1 MHYLTGSGPETLREQ
16 FSIIG
21 VVEHGCKGM
30 IISRLAGGLGNQMFQ
45 YAAGRAL
52 ADCLG
57 TSLSLDLSSLRSRSK
72 PITARDYGLDGFHT
86 NAELFDPAK
95 LLLRNL
101 AHKFPSLVARM
112 NGRHVLKESGVDYM
126 PSFFGSSDET
136 VLIGYWQS
144 HKYFSN
150 IAEKLFLDFQPRTS
164 FCSENLAFAKLL
176 VDNEHSVA
184 LHVRRGDYVGL
195 PSASLFHGALSDAYY
210 KDAIKLACKND
221 GDLNIFVFSDDI
233 EWCRT
238 HFRGIV
244 NVEFAPSPVNAQPWE
259 DMTLMGLCRG
269 NIIANSS
276 YSWWSAWLGDMR
288 YRGRNR
294 LVIAPKRWFARQ
306 IFCAADRFP
315 VHWTLI

>member
-1 MHYLTGSGPETLREQ
+1 
-16 FSIIG
+16 
-21 VVEHGCKGM
+21 M

-72 PITARDYGLDGFHT
+72 SMTARAYELDSFHT
-86 NAELFDPAK
+86 SAELLDPAE
-95 LLLRNL
+95 LLLPNL
-101 AHKFPSLVARM
+101 ANKFPSLVSLINR
-112 NGRHVLKESGVDYM
+112 RQVVKESGVDYM
-126 PSFFGSSDET
+126 PSFFRSPDKT
-136 VLIGYWQS
+136 VIIGYWQS
-144 HKYFSN
+144 HRYFSN
-150 IAEKLFLDFQPRTS
+150 IAEKLFTEFQPRTS
-164 FCSENLAFAKLL
+164 FCTENGEFAKLL
-176 VDNEHSVA
+176 AENKHSLA
-184 LHVRRGDYVGL
+184 LHIRRGDYVGL
-195 PSASLFHGALSDAYY
+195 PSAYHFHGSLDDTYHRG
-210 KDAIKLACKND
+210 AIKLANQYDD
-221 GDLNIFVFSDDI
+221 GINIFIFSDDI

-238 HFRGIV
+238 HFCGMT
-244 NVEFAPSPVNAQPWE
+244 NVVFAPSPANAHPWE
-259 DMTLMGLCRG
+259 DMMLMGLCRG

-288 YRGRNR
+288 YGGKNR